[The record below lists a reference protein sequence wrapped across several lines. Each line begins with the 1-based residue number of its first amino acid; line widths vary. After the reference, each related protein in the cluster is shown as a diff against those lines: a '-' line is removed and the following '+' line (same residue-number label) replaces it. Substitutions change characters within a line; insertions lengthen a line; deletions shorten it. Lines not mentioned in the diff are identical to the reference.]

1 MNDQNTNANFFFL
14 RGKDGFLKGNYQNCI
29 KDLMYAQEMYTTT
42 GNKEKSA
49 ESSLLLASAYFNIT
63 RLDQSRLMF
72 ARAYSRFKELNK
84 LVKLG
89 ECALALGEIYKEE
102 GEFKRSRQYL
112 FESIHIFTNLKD
124 SEKIADSWKQLAEA
138 YQMDLS
144 DSIDHQVNIVEAYK
158 TALDYYKKAKNNK
171 MKAECEFDL
180 GHVLISQSD
189 HSKALKFLSPAF
201 TYFKETNNHDNVITI
216 AILIGRIYF
225 ELKKKPK
232 AKEYMFEAISE
243 MKRANYNPEKIT
255 SVQNTI
261 ISMFAG

>member
-1 MNDQNTNANFFFL
+1 MNDHNTNANFFFL

-42 GNKEKSA
+42 GNKEQSA

-72 ARAYSRFKELNK
+72 TSAYSRFKELNK
-84 LVKLG
+84 LAKLG

-102 GEFKRSRQYL
+102 GEFRRSRQYL
-112 FESIHIFTNLKD
+112 LESIHVFENLKNT
-124 SEKIADSWKQLAEA
+124 EKLAESWRHLAEA

-144 DSIDHQVNIVEAYK
+144 DSPDNQVSIVEAYK
-158 TALDYYKKAKNNK
+158 TAHEYYKKAKNNR

-180 GHVLISQSD
+180 GHILISQSK
-189 HSKALKFLSPAF
+189 HSEALKYLSSAF
-201 TYFKETNNHDNVITI
+201 TYFKEVHNHDSVITV

-232 AKEYMFEAISE
+232 AKEYMFEAITQ
-243 MKRANYNPEKIT
+243 MKKANYNSDKIN
-255 SVQNTI
+255 SVQDTI
-261 ISMFAG
+261 VSMFAG

>member
-14 RGKDGFLKGNYQNCI
+14 RGKDGYLKGNYQNCI
-29 KDLMYAQEMYTTT
+29 KDLMYAQEMYSTT
-42 GNKEKSA
+42 GNEEKSA

-72 ARAYSRFKELNK
+72 ARAYSRYKELNK
-84 LVKLG
+84 LAKIG
-89 ECALALGEIYKEE
+89 ECALALGQIYKEE
-102 GEFKRSRQYL
+102 GDFKNSRQYL
-112 FESIHIFTNLKD
+112 LESIHIFENLKD
-124 SEKIADSWKQLAEA
+124 TEKIADSWKQLAEA

-144 DSIDHQVNIVEAYK
+144 NSPDNQNYIIEAYS
-158 TALDYYKKAKNNK
+158 TALEYYKKAKNNR

-180 GHVLISQSD
+180 GHVLIAQSELD
-189 HSKALKFLSPAF
+189 EALKYLSPAF
-201 TYFKETNNHDNVITI
+201 QYFKETNNHDNVITI

-225 ELKKKPK
+225 ELRKKPK
-232 AKEYMFEAISE
+232 AKEFMFEAINQ
-243 MKRANYNPEKIT
+243 MKKANYSPEKID

>member
-1 MNDQNTNANFFFL
+1 MNDHNTNANFFFL

-42 GNKEKSA
+42 GNKERSA

-72 ARAYSRFKELNK
+72 TRAYSRFKELNK
-84 LVKLG
+84 LAKLG

-102 GEFKRSRQYL
+102 GQFKSSRQYL
-112 FESIHIFTNLKD
+112 LESIHIFTNLKD
-124 SEKIADSWKQLAEA
+124 VEKIADSWRHLAEA

-144 DSIDHQVNIVEAYK
+144 DSPDHQINIVEAYQ
-158 TALDYYKKAKNNK
+158 TAHGYYKKAQNNR

-180 GHVLISQSD
+180 GHVLISQSRY
-189 HSKALKFLSPAF
+189 SEALKYLSPAF
-201 TYFKETNNHDNVITI
+201 TYFKETNNHDNVITV

-225 ELKKKPK
+225 YMKKKPK
-232 AKEYMFEAISE
+232 AKEYM
-243 MKRANYNPEKIT
+243 
-255 SVQNTI
+255 
-261 ISMFAG
+261 